1 MLKVNN
7 ISNTRMSETL
17 NHRPHAVSSGSA
29 SALEHFQTYLSCPP
43 NLAPIKILSDTYFK
57 WFHEL
62 THTPTTHTARKKYCF
77 AIVSMRR
84 W

>member
-43 NLAPIKILSDTYFK
+43 NLAPIKILY
-57 WFHEL
+57 
-62 THTPTTHTARKKYCF
+62 
-77 AIVSMRR
+77 
-84 W
+84 